1 METESPS
8 LTITQVLDQLKR
20 YRESMPHGWWEV
32 RIKQMDK
39 QHLVVKVM
47 VAGEIYEAVI
57 HRDFEESEAQYL
69 ASLLIGK
76 L

>member
-8 LTITQVLDQLKR
+8 LTITQVLDELKS
-20 YRESMPHGWWEV
+20 YIASMPHGWWEV
-32 RIKQMDK
+32 RIKQVDQ

-47 VAGEIYEAVI
+47 VAGGIYEAVV
-57 HRDFEESEAQYL
+57 HRDFDESEAQYL